1 LVSQLHCRQKLQPAV
16 IKRFLCSLESW
27 QQRGMEMYERY
38 IVAAT
43 GLGYLIVG
51 LLQAQKGSLS
61 NALIWVGY
69 AAAQIGL
76 WMNLK

>member
-1 LVSQLHCRQKLQPAV
+1 MGIEK
-16 IKRFLCSLESW
+16 
-27 QQRGMEMYERY
+27 Y

-43 GLGYLIVG
+43 GLGYLVVG
-51 LLQAQKGSLS
+51 ILQLQKGSNS
-61 NALIWVGY
+61 NALIWIGY

>member
-1 LVSQLHCRQKLQPAV
+1 
-16 IKRFLCSLESW
+16 
-27 QQRGMEMYERY
+27 MEIEKI

-51 LLQAQKGSLS
+51 LLQFSKGSMS
-61 NALIWVGY
+61 NTLIWIGY